1 MTPHLPQADA
11 TESFTW
17 MDSAGQ
23 VYTSS
28 RDSPEGRAL
37 SGGLGLIGII
47 TGARRGTAARAACGA
62 RGCTRPLQ
70 HLAAQRA
77 ATQPAEVTLRMTP
90 PSLTKAVSRTFLD
103 DANLA
108 ADIDVYLKVGP
119 VGGAA
124 LSRRL
129 R

>member
-1 MTPHLPQADA
+1 
-11 TESFTW
+11 
-17 MDSAGQ
+17 
-23 VYTSS
+23 
-28 RDSPEGRAL
+28 
-37 SGGLGLIGII
+37 
-47 TGARRGTAARAACGA
+47 
-62 RGCTRPLQ
+62 
-70 HLAAQRA
+70 LAAQRA